1 MDFRSETVG
10 SHTRMYV
17 CGNEALR
24 LVSVMSVFPPR
35 LLPSV
40 KFLYIR
46 NIRSKNLTSAVVLR
60 RYRMKVFNASFP
72 HTYILVC
79 DPTVSDRKS
88 IHSYVILRNVRF
100 SSETPPLR
108 KISVRYVRNI
118 RSKNL
123 TFAVVLRRYRMKV
136 FMFFTKHVSTW
147 QAKLLADLFPSLV
160 GFVFISVYVDPH
172 VPKYRS
178 PKKRPTSF
186 VSSHFHP
193 LIRGQVAGGAAQAGG
208 PRLPFPGPH

>member
-1 MDFRSETVG
+1 MRNGKATTTKRGRATTNATRKLGDLQLTTCTYRRTIQMD
-10 SHTRMYV
+10 HTI
-17 CGNEALR
+17 
-24 LVSVMSVFPPR
+24 S
-35 LLPSV
+35 LLGV
-40 KFLYIR
+40 LY
-46 NIRSKNLTSAVVLR
+46 SD
-60 RYRMKVFNASFP
+60 ASFP

-136 FMFFTKHVSTW
+136 FMFFTK
-147 QAKLLADLFPSLV
+147 LV
-160 GFVFISVYVDPH
+160 G
-172 VPKYRS
+172 
-178 PKKRPTSF
+178 
-186 VSSHFHP
+186 
-193 LIRGQVAGGAAQAGG
+193 
-208 PRLPFPGPH
+208 

>member
-1 MDFRSETVG
+1 MW
-10 SHTRMYV
+10 
-17 CGNEALR
+17 LLQR
-24 LVSVMSVFPPR
+24 LCDSYR
-35 LLPSV
+35 
-40 KFLYIR
+40 YI
-46 NIRSKNLTSAVVLR
+46 ISDPH
-60 RYRMKVFNASFP
+60 ASFR

-178 PKKRPTSF
+178 PKNGHYHT
-186 VSSHFHP
+186 
-193 LIRGQVAGGAAQAGG
+193 
-208 PRLPFPGPH
+208 FPHLFGCP

>member
-1 MDFRSETVG
+1 MLLFSSHGMFDGKEDDET
-10 SHTRMYV
+10 H
-17 CGNEALR
+17 
-24 LVSVMSVFPPR
+24 
-35 LLPSV
+35 
-40 KFLYIR
+40 
-46 NIRSKNLTSAVVLR
+46 
-60 RYRMKVFNASFP
+60 ASFP

-136 FMFFTKHVSTW
+136 FMFFTK
-147 QAKLLADLFPSLV
+147 LV
-160 GFVFISVYVDPH
+160 G
-172 VPKYRS
+172 
-178 PKKRPTSF
+178 
-186 VSSHFHP
+186 
-193 LIRGQVAGGAAQAGG
+193 
-208 PRLPFPGPH
+208 

>member
-1 MDFRSETVG
+1 
-10 SHTRMYV
+10 
-17 CGNEALR
+17 
-24 LVSVMSVFPPR
+24 MSVR
-35 LLPSV
+35 KTLATPSV
-40 KFLYIR
+40 
-46 NIRSKNLTSAVVLR
+46 NLRKHGYEKHTYVETR
-60 RYRMKVFNASFP
+60 RYASFP

-79 DPTVSDRKS
+79 VPTVSDRKS
-88 IHSYVILRNVRF
+88 IHSNVILGNVRF

-178 PKKRPTSF
+178 PKNGHYHT
-186 VSSHFHP
+186 
-193 LIRGQVAGGAAQAGG
+193 
-208 PRLPFPGPH
+208 FPHLFGCP

>member
-1 MDFRSETVG
+1 MTNSRG
-10 SHTRMYV
+10 Y
-17 CGNEALR
+17 
-24 LVSVMSVFPPR
+24 
-35 LLPSV
+35 
-40 KFLYIR
+40 Y
-46 NIRSKNLTSAVVLR
+46 
-60 RYRMKVFNASFP
+60 ASFP

-160 GFVFISVYVDPH
+160 GFVFISMSILMFESTGLL
-172 VPKYRS
+172 KTAGTTSRLS
-178 PKKRPTSF
+178 PKWVP
-186 VSSHFHP
+186 
-193 LIRGQVAGGAAQAGG
+193 
-208 PRLPFPGPH
+208 